1 MAVLQNLNE
10 LVVGPASDFRKSL
23 NTNFTLIQQAMV
35 DVELS
40 QTQPVG
46 QKAGDFWFKQ
56 IGSS

>member
-10 LVVGPASDFRKSL
+10 LVIGPASDFRESL

-40 QTQPVG
+40 
-46 QKAGDFWFKQ
+46 
-56 IGSS
+56 